1 MLAINLELSAEQRL
15 NKNVNKIISHDR
27 YVPMVGVVMVGST
40 GIDEDCPTAYTNGR
54 DAYYGR
60 EFVEGLSD
68 PEFRF
73 LILHE
78 NYHKMF
84 MHLTSWDYLYAEDPK
99 LANMACDYVINLM
112 IVDENTDGFATMPV
126 DAQGKQIGLLDERFR
141 GMNELQVFRIL
152 KQEQDDEAED
162 GESGE
167 SGDGESGEGEGESQG
182 GNGRATSNTPN
193 EGGLDEHD
201 WEGAKEM
208 TEEEKGDLAREIDQ
222 AIRQGALTASKIGSG
237 GNRAVDQLLQ
247 TQVDWRKALR
257 EFITETCTGTDDST
271 WRRPSR
277 RHMAAGILRP
287 SGITE
292 RVGELV
298 IAIDTSGSI
307 GGPELTRCLSEIK
320 GVCDTVKP
328 ESVRV
333 LYWDTQVC
341 GDEVYGG
348 NTGTPLEQLTQRT
361 TPAGGGGTAVQCIPD
376 HIRDTGIKAQ
386 AVIVLTDGYLG
397 GDWGTWS
404 TPLLWGIICNKSAKP
419 TVGKTIHIDL

>member
-27 YVPMVGVVMVGST
+27 YVPMVGVVMVGAT

-60 EFVEGLSD
+60 EFVSWQSD
-68 PEFRF
+68 SGFRF

-84 MHLTSWDYLYAEDPK
+84 MHLTSWDYLYTEDPE

-126 DAQGKQIGLLDERFR
+126 DAQGNQIGLLDERFR

-152 KQEQDDEAED
+152 KQEKDDEAED

-167 SGDGESGEGEGESQG
+167 SGESGDGESQG

-193 EGGLDEHD
+193 EGSLDEHD
-201 WEGAKEM
+201 WEGAKNM
-208 TEEEKGDLAREIDQ
+208 TEEEQGDLAREIDQ

-247 TQVDWRKALR
+247 TQVNWRKALR

-271 WRRPSR
+271 WRRLSR

-292 RVGELV
+292 RVGELL

-320 GVCDTVKP
+320 GVCDMVKP

-333 LYWDTQVC
+333 LYWDTKVC

-348 NTGTPLEQLTQRT
+348 NTGVPLERLVQTT
-361 TPAGGGGTAVQCIPD
+361 TPAGGGGTSVQCIPD
-376 HIRDTGIKAQ
+376 HIRDAGIKAQ

-404 TPLLWGIICNKSAKP
+404 VPLLWGIICNKSAKP

>member
-27 YVPMVGVVMVGST
+27 YVPMVGVVMVGAT

-60 EFVEGLSD
+60 EFVSWQSD
-68 PEFRF
+68 SGFRF

-84 MHLTSWDYLYAEDPK
+84 MHLTSWDYLYTEDPE

-126 DAQGKQIGLLDERFR
+126 DAQGKTIGLLDERFR

-152 KQEQDDEAED
+152 KQEKDDEAED

-167 SGDGESGEGEGESQG
+167 SGESGDGESQG

-193 EGGLDEHD
+193 EGSLDEHD
-201 WEGAKEM
+201 WEGAKNM
-208 TEEEKGDLAREIDQ
+208 TEEEQGDLAREIDQ

-247 TQVDWRKALR
+247 TQVNWRKALR

-320 GVCDTVKP
+320 GVCDMVKP

-341 GDEVYGG
+341 RDEVYGG
-348 NTGTPLEQLTQRT
+348 NTGVPLERLTQTT
-361 TPAGGGGTAVQCIPD
+361 TPAGGGGTLVQCIPD

-404 TPLLWGIICNKSAKP
+404 VPLLWGIICNKSAKP